1 MKMTSRMPTM
11 DTMKTPAR
19 SVIVICDSLRR
30 DLIST
35 QTTPAIM
42 ALAAEGM
49 WYVNARGV
57 FPSTTRVSSASIA
70 TGCLPSRHGLLG
82 NRMLLAHPDGLHSH
96 DVGDPTFRDTL
107 HALTGRTL
115 HVRTLAER
123 VSGHGGARLYSNVSP
138 GAAYFHD
145 PDGHGH
151 VLHRAGSFGPGRTR
165 LAADEG
171 LAVASGADGDR
182 RMTERFCTL
191 IEGESAPAV
200 ATLWLS
206 EPDHSGHREPL
217 GSPAHLAGLA
227 AADACVRDVM
237 DSVGRLRMRGIDVLL
252 LVGSDHGMETV
263 IGEVD
268 IRVELQQAGLL
279 SAADGVDVAIAA
291 NGSACILGLPSAAHT
306 RVPALVSYLESQPWC
321 GAVHHGEALATLGL
335 PQSDICTIAITMR
348 QTEAPN
354 AHGVAG
360 STWIVRDTADTKC
373 YLGAGQHG
381 GLGRYEQSP
390 FLIATGRGYPTGVV
404 EDRPV
409 SLIDYAPTVLRHLG
423 LPHADMDG
431 SPLPTPRLDA
441 TV

>member
-1 MKMTSRMPTM
+1 MTQQMPTM

-30 DLIST
+30 DLTSA

-42 ALAAEGM
+42 ALAAEGT
-49 WYVNARGV
+49 WYANARGV

-96 DVGDPTFRDTL
+96 DVGDPAFRDTL

-115 HVRTLAER
+115 HVPTLAER
-123 VSGHGGARLYSNVSP
+123 VRDHGGARLYSNVSP

-151 VLHRAGSFGPGRTR
+151 VLHRAGSFGPGRVR
-165 LAADEG
+165 LDAHEG
-171 LAVASGADGDR
+171 LAVASGAHGDR
-182 RMTERFCTL
+182 QMTEAFCAL
-191 IEGESAPAV
+191 IEGDSAPVV

-217 GSPAHLAGLA
+217 GSPAHLSGLA
-227 AADACVRDVM
+227 AADACVREVM
-237 DSVGRLRMRGIDVLL
+237 NSVARLRERGIDVLL

-263 IGEVD
+263 IGEID
-268 IRVELQQAGLL
+268 IRVELEEAGLL
-279 SAADGVDVAIAA
+279 SAADSVDVAIAA
-291 NGSACILGLPSAAHT
+291 NGSACMLGLPTAAHGS
-306 RVPALVSYLESQPWC
+306 VPTLVDYLQRQPWC
-321 GAVHHGEALATLGL
+321 GEVHHGEALATLGL
-335 PQSDICTIAITMR
+335 PQSDTCTIAITMR
-348 QTEAPN
+348 HTEAPN
-354 AHGVAG
+354 AHGVPG

-390 FLIATGRGYPTGVV
+390 FLIACGGGYPTGAL
-404 EDRPV
+404 EHHPV

-423 LPHADMDG
+423 LPCADMDG
-431 SPLPTPRLDA
+431 NPLPIPRLDA